1 MRKITLFV
9 VILALSGCAEKQ
21 KWTKDALVND
31 CLGNFIKKNETEKRY
46 TSMEIALLCDCMADK
61 MLVKYKS
68 VKESNRDKEG
78 ATAIGRDCA
87 MEVLRKEW

>member
-1 MRKITLFV
+1 MKKFLFSIVLLTL
-9 VILALSGCAEKQ
+9 IGCADK
-21 KWTKDALVND
+21 KSWTKDDLVND

-78 ATAIGRDCA
+78 AIAIGRDCA
-87 MEVLRKEW
+87 MEVLQK

>member
-1 MRKITLFV
+1 MKKIFLSI
-9 VILALSGCAEKQ
+9 VIFTFIGCAK
-21 KWTKDALVND
+21 KKSWTKDALVND
-31 CLGNFIKKNETEKRY
+31 CPGNLIKKNEQEKRY

-78 ATAIGRDCA
+78 AIAIGRDCGI
-87 MEVLRKEW
+87 EVLKR

>member
-1 MRKITLFV
+1 MKKLLLSIA
-9 VILALSGCAEKQ
+9 ILSLIGCTDKEP
-21 KWTKDALVND
+21 WTKDALVND

-78 ATAIGRDCA
+78 AMSIGQDCA
-87 MEVLRKEW
+87 TQVLKK

>member
-1 MRKITLFV
+1 MKKLLLSI
-9 VILALSGCAEKQ
+9 VILTLIGCAK
-21 KWTKDALVND
+21 KKSWTKDALVND
-31 CLGNFIKKNETEKRY
+31 CLGNLIKKNEKEKRY

-78 ATAIGRDCA
+78 GMQIGKECG
-87 MEVLRKEW
+87 MEVLNK

>member
-1 MRKITLFV
+1 MKKFLFSIIV
-9 VILALSGCAEKQ
+9 LSLIGCAK
-21 KWTKDALVND
+21 KKPWTKDALVND
-31 CLGNFIKKNETEKRY
+31 CLGNLIKKNEQEKRY

-68 VKESNRDKEG
+68 VKESNKDKEG

-87 MEVLRKEW
+87 MEVLK

>member
-1 MRKITLFV
+1 MKKFLFSIFILTL
-9 VILALSGCAEKQ
+9 IGCAGKET
-21 KWTKDALVND
+21 WTKDALVND
-31 CLGNFIKKNETEKRY
+31 CLGNLIKKNETEKRY

-78 ATAIGRDCA
+78 AMSIGRDCA
-87 MEVLRKEW
+87 MEVLKK

>member
-1 MRKITLFV
+1 MKKLLISIVIFTL
-9 VILALSGCAEKQ
+9 IGCAEK
-21 KWTKDALVND
+21 KSWTKDALVND
-31 CLGNFIKKNETEKRY
+31 CLGNLIKKNEKEKRY

-87 MEVLRKEW
+87 MEVLKR

>member
-1 MRKITLFV
+1 MKKFLFPI
-9 VILALSGCAEKQ
+9 VILTLIGCAGK
-21 KWTKDALVND
+21 KPWTKDALVND

-46 TSMEIALLCDCMADK
+46 TSMDIALLCDCMADK

-78 ATAIGRDCA
+78 AIAIGRDCA
-87 MEVLRKEW
+87 MEVLQK